1 MIYVYVAYIFLFPRE
16 KFSVILGSNLRR
28 EDFVHYVSTCFK
40 EVGDR
45 VKHWLT
51 VNDPGSFAIY
61 GYAYVAL
68 KHLESVHLCLVC
80 SVRTVNH
87 QPSNKL

>member
-61 GYAYVAL
+61 GYDYGIKAPG
-68 KHLESVHLCLVC
+68 KC
-80 SVRTVNH
+80 SLMSRLFCKDSKSSAE
-87 QPSNKL
+87 Q